1 MSVVLLLAL
10 TQLLFQLSGS
20 FQTAAIFTLWNP
32 YSRFRGA
39 GGGETV
45 HKELF
50 VCTNLYVGYLKH

>member
-32 YSRFRGA
+32 YSRFQSGRG
-39 GGGETV
+39 
-45 HKELF
+45 KLF
-50 VCTNLYVGYLKH
+50 TKNCLSVLISMWAT